1 MRNLLTYSTEPEPP
15 SLIVAPKGYR
25 VSVFHEN
32 NGAKRIDIHRDDMAH
47 CKSIL
52 VIGQIKN
59 LLPTDDGKS
68 ICGWVEQWE
77 YRFFIVIDL
86 EPQSKPTPYI
96 PVKGAAA

>member
-1 MRNLLTYSTEPEPP
+1 MRNLVTYSTETEPA

-25 VSVFHEN
+25 ASVFHEN

-47 CKSIL
+47 CKSII

-68 ICGWVEQWE
+68 ICGWVEQSGDS
-77 YRFFIVIDL
+77 FFITIEL
-86 EPQSKPTPYI
+86 EPQSRPTPYF
-96 PVKGAAA
+96 PVKGGA